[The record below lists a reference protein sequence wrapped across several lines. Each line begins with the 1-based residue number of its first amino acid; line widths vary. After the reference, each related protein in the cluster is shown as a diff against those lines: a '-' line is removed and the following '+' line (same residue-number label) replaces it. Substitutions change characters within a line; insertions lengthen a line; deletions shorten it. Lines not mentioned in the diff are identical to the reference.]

1 MTEIYGPGP
10 DGNAGDNY
18 NEDPRG
24 VDGKSD
30 RLHGCGT
37 VLGQNHGPSQ
47 D

>member
-1 MTEIYGPGP
+1 MHLHTPGP

-24 VDGKSD
+24 KDAPQRRIGEDVREIKA
-30 RLHGCGT
+30 
-37 VLGQNHGPSQ
+37 Q

>member
-1 MTEIYGPGP
+1 MKLYTPGP

-24 VDGKSD
+24 VDAPKR
-30 RLHGCGT
+30 RLGED
-37 VLGQNHGPSQ
+37 VREIKSQ

>member
-1 MTEIYGPGP
+1 MQQYTPGP

-24 VDGKSD
+24 VDAP
-30 RLHGCGT
+30 RRRI
-37 VLGQNHGPSQ
+37 GQTSTLITSQ

>member
-1 MTEIYGPGP
+1 MELYTPGP

-24 VDGKSD
+24 KDAPAR
-30 RLHGCGT
+30 RLGEDVKVIKT
-37 VLGQNHGPSQ
+37 Q